1 MGTAET
7 LKAATTGQMTAREA
21 RNPFDTLAH
30 QLESRLDEFAKMLG
44 SRANA
49 EAYIRV
55 VKNAVLANPDLLTVD
70 RGSLLLAAMRAAQD
84 GLMPDGR
91 EAVLNIYNTK
101 TKVAG
106 QWQWVRKAQYLP
118 MVGGLVKL
126 LYASGEVTYIDAA
139 VWYERDVFRFT
150 RGDNV
155 TLVHEPF
162 LGDEDPGQ
170 IMGAYVVVKL
180 KNGEIKREVM
190 PRRDIE
196 KVRAVSKAVDT
207 DGNPTGPWK
216 DWYDQQAIK
225 SVIKRIYKQL
235 PKTDRLERAIAHDNE
250 EMHSAIAGQGSVAD
264 LALVTPAAPAQAPA
278 QALEN
283 SPSDVLEMPSPGAA
297 AEPVM
302 AAQDGEQQQQPQAGQ
317 IDPADRPDTGAESR
331 ETEAPQREEP
341 QERPAAR
348 QNAVPSYAKLA
359 DRITKAKNRDAADL
373 VLDEGRGLPDDQRSD
388 LQRVYDESFPKE

>member
-1 MGTAET
+1 VGTAET
-7 LKAATTGQMTAREA
+7 LKAAATGQMTAREA

-55 VKNAVLANPDLLTVD
+55 VKNAVLANPDLLAVD

-101 TKVAG
+101 TKVGG

-196 KVRAVSKAVDT
+196 KVRAVSKAVDSE
-207 DGNPTGPWK
+207 GNPTGPWK

-264 LALVTPAAPAQAPA
+264 LALVTPAAAPAPAPA

-283 SPSDVLEMPSPGAA
+283 SPSEVLEMPAPGA

-302 AAQDGEQQQQPQAGQ
+302 AAQAGEQEQQQPQAGA
-317 IDPADRPDTGAESR
+317 IDPADRPDTG
-331 ETEAPQREEP
+331 TEAQDAPQPQRKEP
-341 QERPAAR
+341 REHPKANYAA
-348 QNAVPSYAKLA
+348 LA
-359 DRITKAKNRDAADL
+359 SRLTKAKDRDAADL
-373 VLDEGRGLPDDQRSD
+373 VLDEARHLAPDQQKD
-388 LQRVYDESFPKE
+388 LAKLADEQFPKG